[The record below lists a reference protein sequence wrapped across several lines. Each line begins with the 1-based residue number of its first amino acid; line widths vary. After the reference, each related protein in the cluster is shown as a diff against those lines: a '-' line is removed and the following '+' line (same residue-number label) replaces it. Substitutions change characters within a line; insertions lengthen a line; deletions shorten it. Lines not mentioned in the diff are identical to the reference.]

1 MFPHKTNRKSLF
13 LSRFGN
19 DLELRAIFI
28 VLLSDYSAT
37 LLI

>member
-1 MFPHKTNRKSLF
+1 MFPHETNRKSLF